1 MSILARHY
9 SRRRFLHDSSLLASA
24 FLLPSGFLLAQKKST
39 KPHAEVC
46 KQKFAFAA
54 ELGLPDKTMSEIMAT
69 MGWTFL
75 NEPYKAHTLEAPGKE
90 RLIVNLKEFDCVTF
104 VETTLALARC
114 IKLKK
119 MSFDEFKRQVQLIR
133 YRTGKIDGYP
143 SRLHYFTDWIDDN
156 EKKGIVQNVTRE
168 LGGVE
173 FEKTYN
179 FMSTHRES
187 YKQLSNT
194 RVFEAIKRQEE
205 DLTCRNHFY
214 LQKEHIQS
222 AREQILD
229 GDIIG
234 ITTTID
240 GLDITHTGMAYRFQG
255 YLRFLHAP
263 LSVGNIQITK
273 RTIVDYLAIQEKSTG
288 IMVARPLDPTTQP
301 S

>member
-1 MSILARHY
+1 
-9 SRRRFLHDSSLLASA
+9 
-24 FLLPSGFLLAQKKST
+24 
-39 KPHAEVC
+39 
-46 KQKFAFAA
+46 
-54 ELGLPDKTMSEIMAT
+54 MSEIMA
-69 MGWTFL
+69 MIGWTFL
-75 NEPYKAHTLEAPGKE
+75 NQPYKAHTLEAPGKE

-104 VETTLALARC
+104 IETTLALSRC
-114 IKLKK
+114 VKLKK
-119 MSFDEFKRQVQLIR
+119 MTFDEFKKQLQFIR
-133 YRTGKIDGYP
+133 YRGGKIDGYP
-143 SRLHYFTDWIDDN
+143 SRLHYFSDWIDDN
-156 EKKGIVQNVTRE
+156 EKKGVVRNVTRE
-168 LGGVE
+168 IGGVE
-173 FEKTYN
+173 FEKTFN

-187 YKQLSNT
+187 YKQLSNSK
-194 RVFEAIKRQEE
+194 FFDAIKRQEE
-205 DLTCRNHFY
+205 DLTCRRHYY

-288 IMVARPLDPTTQP
+288 IMIARPLEPNTPP

>member
-1 MSILARHY
+1 LAGA
-9 SRRRFLHDSSLLASA
+9 L
-24 FLLPSGFLLAQKKST
+24 LLPSERLFSQKRSAD
-39 KPHAEVC
+39 PHAEIC
-46 KQKFAFAA
+46 KQKFAFAL
-54 ELGLPDKTMSEIMAT
+54 EHGLAGKTMNEIVAMI
-69 MGWTFL
+69 GWTFL
-75 NEPYKAHTLEAPGKE
+75 NQPYKAHTLEAPGKE

-119 MSFDEFKRQVQLIR
+119 MSFDAFKRQVQLIR

-156 EKKGIVQNVTRE
+156 EKKGIVKNVTRE

-187 YKQLSNT
+187 YKQLSNP
-194 RVFEAIKRQEE
+194 RFFEAIKRQEE

-240 GLDITHTGMAYRFQG
+240 GLDITHTGMAFRFQG

-263 LSVGNIQITK
+263 LSAGTIQITK